1 MQPTKSTLMETAN
14 GIKLR
19 RPTLDTD
26 GAAIYTGLRASYL
39 TKLRTLGGGP
49 TFIKL
54 GHIRYDP
61 DDLDAW
67 LDSRK
72 RISTSGEF
80 KGTGRGR
87 KPASQTEAA

>member
-1 MQPTKSTLMETAN
+1 MQQQKPP
-14 GIKLR
+14 R

-26 GAAIYTGLRASYL
+26 GAALYTGFAAGYL
-39 TKLRTLGGGP
+39 TKLRTIGGGP
-49 TFIKL
+49 TFIKN
-54 GHIRYDP
+54 GAVRYDP

-72 RISTSGEF
+72 KLSTAGDF

-87 KPASQTEAA
+87 KPSKSTEAA

>member
-1 MQPTKSTLMETAN
+1 MQTNKPS
-14 GIKLR
+14 R
-19 RPTLDTD
+19 RPTLDTE
-26 GAAIYTGLRASYL
+26 GAAAYTGFSAGYL

-49 TFIKL
+49 TFIKT
-54 GHIRYDP
+54 GAVRYDP

-67 LDSRK
+67 LEGHK

>member
-1 MQPTKSTLMETAN
+1 MQP
-14 GIKLR
+14 IKTRR
-19 RPTLDTD
+19 RPYDTE
-26 GAAIYTGLRASYL
+26 GAAAYTGFAAGYL

-49 TFIKL
+49 TYIKI
-54 GHIRYDP
+54 GGQVRYDP

-67 LDSRK
+67 LEGHK